1 LNNWSWQAHKD
12 KLYLLGS
19 LIFFFLALAPLMA
32 EASWSPSLKGN
43 KFLPSLFFV
52 VNKDTQNL
60 FLFSNQS
67 PLQEV
72 WHLPCTTG
80 QVRGDKLREGD
91 KKTPEGVY
99 FLESKLTQNLDY
111 FLYGGVA
118 FTLNYPNPIDRL
130 KGKTGHGIWIHGRG
144 QEIQAFN
151 TQGCVAV
158 NLKDIPLVEKHIVF
172 AQTPVI
178 ITKNF
183 SWAPGPEKDQEAQT
197 LVKKIEAWA
206 KNWRLKSKDF
216 FSFYSS
222 VAYIEGKKSFKSFQR
237 QKERLFEA
245 YPWIDVYLRD
255 IKVVSGPDYK
265 VTYFKQ
271 YFRSPN
277 LTSTGIKRL
286 YWQKQGQEW
295 KISGEEWRSLPS
307 KELEEEYLQTR
318 RGEIL
323 NWLVRWVQSWQKG
336 DLESYIAFYDP
347 QAKQGN
353 LIGRKKIY
361 EHKQTLWQSDAP
373 KRVYLGN
380 LEVTLH
386 PRGFKV
392 SGIQEYESLKGYK
405 DRGVK
410 KIILVPSGL
419 EFKIW
424 QEDWKKIK

>member
-1 LNNWSWQAHKD
+1 MNNWSWQAHKD

-216 FSFYSS
+216 FPFMLQLL
-222 VAYIEGKKSFKSFQR
+222 ILKGKSLLN
-237 QKERLFEA
+237 LFSA
-245 YPWIDVYLRD
+245 KKRDYLRP
-255 IKVVSGPDYK
+255 IPG
-265 VTYFKQ
+265 
-271 YFRSPN
+271 
-277 LTSTGIKRL
+277 
-286 YWQKQGQEW
+286 
-295 KISGEEWRSLPS
+295 
-307 KELEEEYLQTR
+307 
-318 RGEIL
+318 
-323 NWLVRWVQSWQKG
+323 
-336 DLESYIAFYDP
+336 
-347 QAKQGN
+347 
-353 LIGRKKIY
+353 
-361 EHKQTLWQSDAP
+361 
-373 KRVYLGN
+373 
-380 LEVTLH
+380 
-386 PRGFKV
+386 
-392 SGIQEYESLKGYK
+392 
-405 DRGVK
+405 
-410 KIILVPSGL
+410 
-419 EFKIW
+419 
-424 QEDWKKIK
+424 

>member
-1 LNNWSWQAHKD
+1 
-12 KLYLLGS
+12 
-19 LIFFFLALAPLMA
+19 M
-32 EASWSPSLKGN
+32 
-43 KFLPSLFFV
+43 
-52 VNKDTQNL
+52 
-60 FLFSNQS
+60 
-67 PLQEV
+67 
-72 WHLPCTTG
+72 
-80 QVRGDKLREGD
+80 
-91 KKTPEGVY
+91 
-99 FLESKLTQNLDY
+99 
-111 FLYGGVA
+111 
-118 FTLNYPNPIDRL
+118 
-130 KGKTGHGIWIHGRG
+130 
-144 QEIQAFN
+144 
-151 TQGCVAV
+151 
-158 NLKDIPLVEKHIVF
+158 
-172 AQTPVI
+172 
-178 ITKNF
+178 
-183 SWAPGPEKDQEAQT
+183 
-197 LVKKIEAWA
+197 
-206 KNWRLKSKDF
+206 
-216 FSFYSS
+216 
-222 VAYIEGKKSFKSFQR
+222 
-237 QKERLFEA
+237 
-245 YPWIDVYLRD
+245 
-255 IKVVSGPDYK
+255 VSGPDYK